1 MGVPPELWVV
11 GLMRPGVWQPPVACS
26 RLEREVIKRVK
37 RARLFVWLREHR
49 HELFD
54 AGFQSELAQMY
65 ADKPVGQPPVP
76 PAQLGLATIL
86 QAYTGASDDEVLEAV
101 VMDRRWQLVLDCMDH
116 ATAPFSKATLG
127 AFRARLIEH
136 GMDRRLVERT
146 VALYGQ
152 LTGRVAGG
160 RLRAALDSSPLWGAG
175 RVEDTINLLGHAL
188 RKVVGVLARQQGWG
202 LAEGTRVLAE
212 RAGVA
217 ELAASSLKA
226 ALDLDWDDP
235 AALPHALGVVLAA
248 VGQVEGLAVEL
259 GGGSD
264 PAVAQ
269 CLAAARQVQAQDTV
283 VGDDGVTRLR
293 QGVAKDRRISIEDP
307 QMRHG
312 RKTKSVRIDGY
323 KRHVLTDLDTG
334 LVPAVGVT
342 AANVAEAEVAD
353 QIKADLDAQALTL
366 GELGIDRAYLSSS
379 LVRDRDE
386 GLRIFSKAFPVHNG
400 PRFAKP
406 AFHLDFDQGLLTCPN
421 HVTMAFTPGGKVQF
435 PASACAACPLRTQC
449 TTSTRGRS
457 VQIHPDERLLAELRA
472 AQQTPHGRAKLR
484 ERVKVEHTLAHV
496 GRWQGR
502 RARYL
507 GQRKN
512 LFDLRRVAVV
522 HNLHVIAR
530 QPPPAQ
536 QAA

>member
-1 MGVPPELWVV
+1 VE
-11 GLMRPGVWQPPVACS
+11 CS
-26 RLEREVIKRVK
+26 RLEREVIKRIK
-37 RARLFVWLREHR
+37 RAKLFVWLREHR

-54 AGFQSELAQMY
+54 ENLQAELAGMY

-76 PAQLGLATIL
+76 PAQLALATLL
-86 QAYTGASDDEVLEAV
+86 QAYTGASDDEVLEAT

-116 ATAPFSKATLG
+116 AQAPFSKTTLVG
-127 AFRARLIEH
+127 FRARLIEH
-136 GMDRRLVERT
+136 NLDRRLVERT

-202 LAEGTRVLAE
+202 LAEGTGVLAE
-212 RAGVA
+212 QAGVP

-235 AALPHALGVVLAA
+235 AALQQALGMVLAA
-248 VGQVEGLAVEL
+248 VGRVEQLAAEL
-259 GGGSD
+259 GGGD
-264 PAVAQ
+264 PQVARG
-269 CLAAARQVQAQDTV
+269 LAAARQVRDQDV
-283 VGDDGVTRLR
+283 VTDEQGVVRLR
-293 QGVAKDRRISIEDP
+293 QGVARDRRISIEDP

-312 RKTKSVRIDGY
+312 RKTKRVRIDGY
-323 KRHVLTDLDTG
+323 KRHVLCDLDTE

-342 AANVAEAEVAD
+342 AANVAEAEVAE
-353 QIKADLDAQALTL
+353 QIKADLDAQDRTL

-386 GLRIFSKAFPVHNG
+386 DLEIFCKAFPVRNG

-406 AFHLDFDQGLLTCPN
+406 AFTLDFDHGLLTCPN
-421 HVTMAFTPGGKVQF
+421 NITMAFTPGGKVQF
-435 PASACAACPLRTQC
+435 PASACQACPLRVQC
-449 TTSTRGRS
+449 TSSARGRS

-472 AQQTPHGRAKLR
+472 AQQTPHGRARLR

-530 QPPPAQ
+530 QPAPAR

>member
-1 MGVPPELWVV
+1 VV
-11 GLMRPGVWQPPVACS
+11 RPGVWQPPVACS

-37 RARLFVWLREHR
+37 RAKLFVWLREHR

-54 AGFQSELAQMY
+54 ADFQAELAGMY
-65 ADKPVGQPPVP
+65 ADKPVGQPPTP
-76 PAQLGLATIL
+76 PAQLALATIL
-86 QAYTGASDDEVLEAV
+86 QAYTGASDDEVLEAT

-116 ATAPFSKATLG
+116 ATAPFSKTTLVS
-127 AFRARLIEH
+127 FRARLVAH
-136 GMDRRLVERT
+136 DLDRRLVERT

-160 RLRAALDSSPLWGAG
+160 RLRAALDSSPLWRAG

-188 RKVVGVLARQQGWG
+188 RKVVGVLARQQRWG

-212 RAGVA
+212 QAGTP
-217 ELAASSLKA
+217 ELAASRLKA
-226 ALDLDWDDP
+226 ALDLDWDDA
-235 AALPHALGVVLAA
+235 AALPYALGVMLAA
-248 VGQVEGLAVEL
+248 VGRVEGLAAEL
-259 GGGSD
+259 GGQQD
-264 PAVAQ
+264 PDVARG
-269 CLAAARQVQAQDTV
+269 LAAARQVQQQDTL
-283 VGDDGVTRLR
+283 VGDDGATRLR
-293 QGVAKDRRISIEDP
+293 QGVAKDRRISVEDA
-307 QMRHG
+307 QLRHG
-312 RKTKSVRIDGY
+312 RTTRSVRIDGY
-323 KRHVLTDLDTG
+323 KRHVLTDLDTE

-342 AANVAEAEVAD
+342 PANVVEAQVAD
-353 QIKADLDAQALTL
+353 QIKADLDAQSLTL
-366 GELGIDRAYLSSS
+366 GELGIDRAYLTSS
-379 LVRDRDE
+379 LVTDRDPD
-386 GLRIFSKAFPVHNG
+386 LQVFCKAFLVRNG
-400 PRFAKP
+400 PRFAKT
-406 AFHLDFDQGLLTCPN
+406 AFTLDFDHGLLPCPN
-421 HVTMAFTPGGKVQF
+421 HVTVAFTPGGKVQF
-435 PASACAACPLRTQC
+435 PAEACAACPLRPQC

-484 ERVKVEHTLAHV
+484 QRVKVEHALAHV

-507 GQRKN
+507 GRRKN

-530 QPPPAQ
+530 QPPPAR

>member
-1 MGVPPELWVV
+1 LWVV
-11 GLMRPGVWQPPVACS
+11 EVVRPGVWQPPVACS
-26 RLEREVIKRVK
+26 RLEWEVIKRVK

-54 AGFQSELAQMY
+54 ADFQVELAGMY
-65 ADKPVGQPPVP
+65 QDKPVGQPPTP
-76 PAQLGLATIL
+76 PAQLALATIL
-86 QAYTGASDDEVLEAV
+86 QAYTGASDNEVLEAC

-116 ATAPFSKATLG
+116 AQAPFSKTTLVT
-127 AFRARLIEH
+127 FRARLIEH
-136 GMDRRLVERT
+136 NLDRRLVERT

-160 RLRAALDSSPLWGAG
+160 KLRAALDSSPLWGAG
-175 RVEDTINLLGHAL
+175 KVEDTINLLGHAL
-188 RKVVGVLARQQGWG
+188 RKALGALARQQGWG
-202 LAEGTRVLAE
+202 LAEGTQLLAE
-212 RAGVA
+212 QAGVP

-226 ALDLDWDDP
+226 ALDLDWDDA

-248 VGQVEGLAVEL
+248 VGRVEGLAAEL
-259 GGGSD
+259 GGAGN
-264 PAVAQ
+264 PRVAGG
-269 CLAAARQVQAQDTV
+269 LAAVRQVRDQDV
-283 VGDDGVTRLR
+283 VADD
-293 QGVAKDRRISIEDP
+293 QGVARIRRGVARDRRISIEDA

-312 RKTKSVRIDGY
+312 RKSKSVRIDGY
-323 KRHVLTDLDTG
+323 KRHVLTDLDTD

-342 AANVAEAEVAD
+342 AANAPEAEVAD
-353 QIKADLDAQALTL
+353 QITADLDAQQRTL
-366 GELGIDRAYLSSS
+366 GELDIDRAYLSSS
-379 LVRDRDE
+379 LVRDRDQD
-386 GLRIFSKAFPVHNG
+386 LQVFCKAFPVRNG
-400 PRFAKP
+400 GRFAKP
-406 AFHLDFDQGLLTCPN
+406 AFTLDFGPGLLTCPN
-421 HVTMAFTPGGKVQF
+421 HVTMPFVPGGKVQF
-435 PASACAACPLRTQC
+435 PAEVCAACPLRTQC

-457 VQIHPDERLLAELRA
+457 VQIHPDERLLTEFRA
-472 AQQTPHGRAKLR
+472 AQRTPHGRAKLR

-496 GRWQGR
+496 GRWQGD

-530 QPPPAQ
+530 QPPPAK

>member
-1 MGVPPELWVV
+1 MGSL
-11 GLMRPGVWQPPVACS
+11 
-26 RLEREVIKRVK
+26 
-37 RARLFVWLREHR
+37 
-49 HELFD
+49 
-54 AGFQSELAQMY
+54 
-65 ADKPVGQPPVP
+65 PVGSP
-76 PAQLGLATIL
+76 
-86 QAYTGASDDEVLEAV
+86 
-101 VMDRRWQLVLDCMDH
+101 
-116 ATAPFSKATLG
+116 
-127 AFRARLIEH
+127 
-136 GMDRRLVERT
+136 
-146 VALYGQ
+146 
-152 LTGRVAGG
+152 GG

-212 RAGVA
+212 RAGTP

-235 AALPHALGVVLAA
+235 AALGHALGVVLGA
-248 VGQVEGLAVEL
+248 VGRVEGLAAEL
-259 GGGSD
+259 GGGGD
-264 PAVAQ
+264 PQVAAG
-269 CLAAARQVQAQDTV
+269 LAAARQVRDQD
-283 VGDDGVTRLR
+283 VGTDEQGVARIRRGVTR
-293 QGVAKDRRISIEDP
+293 DRRISIEDA

-312 RKTKSVRIDGY
+312 RKTKNQRIDGY
-323 KRHVLTDLDTG
+323 KRHVLCDLDTE

-342 AANVAEAEVAD
+342 AANVAEAEVAE
-353 QIKADLDAQALTL
+353 QIKEDLDAQQRTL
-366 GELGIDRAYLSSS
+366 AELDIDRAYLSSS
-379 LVRDRDE
+379 LVRDRPDD
-386 GLRIFSKAFPVHNG
+386 LQVFCKAFPVRNG
-400 PRFAKP
+400 PRFAKT
-406 AFHLDFDQGLLTCPN
+406 AFHLDFDRGLLTCPN
-421 HVTMAFTPGGKVQF
+421 SVTVAFTPGGKVQF
-435 PASACAACPLRTQC
+435 PAQACAACPLQIQC
-449 TTSTRGRS
+449 TTSARGRS

-484 ERVKVEHTLAHV
+484 ERVKVEHTLAHI

-530 QPPPAQ
+530 QPSPAK

>member
-1 MGVPPELWVV
+1 MSRPVWWVV
-11 GLMRPGVWQPPVACS
+11 GVVRPGVWQPPVACS
-26 RLEREVIKRVK
+26 RLEREVIKRIK
-37 RARLFVWLREHR
+37 RAKLFVWLREHR

-54 AGFQSELAQMY
+54 ADFQAELAQMY
-65 ADKPVGQPPVP
+65 QDKPVGQPPVP

-116 ATAPFSKATLG
+116 ATAPFSKTTLV
-127 AFRARLIEH
+127 AFRARLIAH
-136 GMDRRLVERT
+136 GLDRRLVERT

-202 LAEGTRVLAE
+202 LAEGTKILATQ
-212 RAGVA
+212 AGTPQ
-217 ELAASSLKA
+217 LAASSLKA
-226 ALDLDWDDP
+226 ALDLDWDDA

-248 VGQVEGLAVEL
+248 VDRIEGLAAEL
-259 GGGSD
+259 GGGAD
-264 PAVAQ
+264 PRVAKG
-269 CLAAARQVQAQDTV
+269 LAAARQVQAQDTV
-283 VGDDGVTRLR
+283 VGDDGITRIR
-293 QGVAKDRRISIEDP
+293 QGVARDRRISIEDA

-323 KRHVLTDLDTG
+323 KRHVLTDLDTQ

-353 QIKADLDAQALTL
+353 QITDDRAAQDLTL
-366 GELGIDRAYLSSS
+366 GELDIDRAYLSSS
-379 LVRDRDE
+379 LVRDRPDD
-386 GLRIFSKAFPVHNG
+386 LQVFCKAFPVRNG
-400 PRFAKP
+400 PRFAKT
-406 AFHLDFDQGLLTCPN
+406 AFTLDFDQHLLTCPN
-421 HVTMAFTPGGKVQF
+421 HVTVAFAPGGKVQF
-435 PASACAACPLRTQC
+435 PAEVCAACPLQPQC

-457 VQIHPDERLLAELRA
+457 VQIHPDERLLAEFRA
-472 AQQTPHGRAKLR
+472 AQQTPLGRAKLR

-522 HNLHVIAR
+522 HNLHVTAR
-530 QPPPAQ
+530 QPAPAK

>member
-1 MGVPPELWVV
+1 
-11 GLMRPGVWQPPVACS
+11 VWQPPVACS
-26 RLEREVIKRVK
+26 RLEREVIKRIK

-49 HELFD
+49 HELLD
-54 AGFQSELAQMY
+54 EDLQAALAQMY
-65 ADKPVGQPPVP
+65 QDRPVGQPPVP
-76 PAQLGLATIL
+76 PAQLALATIL

-116 ATAPFSKATLG
+116 AQAPFSKTTLV
-127 AFRARLIEH
+127 AFRARLIAH
-136 GMDRRLVERT
+136 NLDRRLVERT

-152 LTGRVAGG
+152 LTGQVAAGK
-160 RLRAALDSSPLWGAG
+160 LRAALDSSPLWGAG

-188 RKVVGVLARQQGWG
+188 RKVVGVVARQQGWG

-212 RAGVA
+212 RAGVP

-235 AALPHALGVVLAA
+235 AALQHGLGVVLGA
-248 VGQVEGLAVEL
+248 VGQVEGLVDEL
-259 GGGSD
+259 GAAGD
-264 PAVAQ
+264 PRVAKG
-269 CLAAARQVQAQDTV
+269 LAAARQVQEQDTV
-283 VGDDGVTRLR
+283 VSQDGIVTLR

-312 RKTKSVRIDGY
+312 RKTKRVRIDGY
-323 KRHVLTDLDTG
+323 KRHVLTDLDTE
-334 LVPAVGVT
+334 LVPSVGVT
-342 AANVAEAEVAD
+342 AANLAEAEVAD
-353 QIKADLDAQALTL
+353 QIKADLDAQGVRL
-366 GELGIDRAYLSSS
+366 GELDIDRAYLSSS
-379 LVRDRDE
+379 LVRDRDPD
-386 GLRIFSKAFPVHNG
+386 LQIFCKAFPVRNG
-400 PRFAKP
+400 PRFAKT

-421 HVTMAFTPGGKVQF
+421 SVTMPFVPGGKVQF
-435 PASACAACPLRTQC
+435 PAPTCQSCPLHAQC
-449 TTSTRGRS
+449 TTSIRGRS
-457 VQIHPDERLLAELRA
+457 VQIHPDEQLLAELRA
-472 AQQTPHGRAKLR
+472 RQQTPNGRAKLR
-484 ERVKVEHTLAHV
+484 ERVKVEHTLAHL

-530 QPPPAQ
+530 QPIPAK

>member
-1 MGVPPELWVV
+1 
-11 GLMRPGVWQPPVACS
+11 VWQPPVTCS
-26 RLEREVIKRVK
+26 RLEREVIKRIK
-37 RARLFVWLREHR
+37 RAKLFVWLREHR

-54 AGFQSELAQMY
+54 EGFQAELATMY
-65 ADKPVGQPPVP
+65 ADRPVGQPPVP

-86 QAYTGASDDEVLEAV
+86 QAYTGASDDEVVEAT
-101 VMDRRWQLVLDCMDH
+101 VMDRRWQLVLDCMDQ

-127 AFRARLIEH
+127 VFRARLIEH
-136 GMDRRLVERT
+136 GLDRRLVERT
-146 VALYGQ
+146 VQLYGQ
-152 LTGRVAGG
+152 ATGRVAGG
-160 RLRAALDSSPLWGAG
+160 KLRAALDSSPLWGAG

-202 LAEGTRVLAE
+202 LAEGTKILAE
-212 RAGVA
+212 HAGTP

-248 VGQVEGLAVEL
+248 VGRVEALAAEL

-264 PAVAQ
+264 PAVARG
-269 CLAAARQVQAQDTV
+269 LAAARQVQAQDTL
-283 VGDDGVTRLR
+283 VGDDGVTRIR
-293 QGVAKDRRISIEDP
+293 QGVAKDRRISIEDA

-312 RKTKSVRIDGY
+312 RKTKSIRIDGY
-323 KRHVLTDLDTG
+323 KRHVLTDLDTL

-342 AANVAEAEVAD
+342 PANLPEAEVAD
-353 QIKADLDAQALTL
+353 QITDDLQAQDLTL
-366 GELGIDRAYLSSS
+366 WELDIDRAYLSSS
-379 LVRDRDE
+379 LVCDRHPD
-386 GLRIFSKAFPVHNG
+386 LQVFCKAFPVRNG
-400 PRFAKP
+400 PRFAKT
-406 AFHLDFDQGLLTCPN
+406 AFTLDFDQALLTCPN
-421 HVTMAFTPGGKVQF
+421 QVTVAFTPGGKVQF
-435 PASACAACPLRTQC
+435 PAQVCAACPLRSQC
-449 TTSTRGRS
+449 TTSSRGRS

-530 QPPPAQ
+530 QPSPAK

>member
-1 MGVPPELWVV
+1 
-11 GLMRPGVWQPPVACS
+11 
-26 RLEREVIKRVK
+26 
-37 RARLFVWLREHR
+37 
-49 HELFD
+49 
-54 AGFQSELAQMY
+54 
-65 ADKPVGQPPVP
+65 
-76 PAQLGLATIL
+76 
-86 QAYTGASDDEVLEAV
+86 
-101 VMDRRWQLVLDCMDH
+101 
-116 ATAPFSKATLG
+116 
-127 AFRARLIEH
+127 LIEH
-136 GMDRRLVERT
+136 NLDRRLLERT

-160 RLRAALDSSPLWGAG
+160 KLRAALDSSPLWGAG

-212 RAGVA
+212 HAGVP
-217 ELAASSLKA
+217 ELGASSLKA

-235 AALPHALGVVLAA
+235 AALQHALGMVLAA
-248 VGQVEGLAVEL
+248 VGRVEGLAAEL
-259 GGGSD
+259 GGGTD
-264 PAVAQ
+264 PAVAAG
-269 CLAAARQVQAQDTV
+269 LAAARQVRDQDV
-283 VGDDGVTRLR
+283 ACDK
-293 QGVAKDRRISIEDP
+293 QGVARLRRGVARDRRISIEDA

-312 RKTKSVRIDGY
+312 RKTKSLRIDGY
-323 KRHVLTDLDTG
+323 KRHVLTDLDTL

-353 QIKADLDAQALTL
+353 QIKEDLDAQDLTL

-379 LVRDRDE
+379 LVSDRDE
-386 GLRIFSKAFPVHNG
+386 DLEIFCKAFPVRNG
-400 PRFAKP
+400 PRFAKT

-421 HVTMAFTPGGKVQF
+421 QVTMAFTPGGKVQF
-435 PASACAACPLRTQC
+435 PAQACAACPLRIQC
-449 TTSTRGRS
+449 TTSPRGRS
-457 VQIHPDERLLAELRA
+457 VQIHPDEPLLAELRA

-507 GQRKN
+507 GPRKN

-530 QPPPAQ
+530 QPSPAK

>member
-1 MGVPPELWVV
+1 MA
-11 GLMRPGVWQPPVACS
+11 GLMRPGVWQPPVECS

-49 HELFD
+49 HELLD
-54 AGFQSELAQMY
+54 EGFQLELAAMY
-65 ADKPVGQPPVP
+65 QDKPVGQPPVP
-76 PAQLGLATIL
+76 PAQLALATIL
-86 QAYTGASDDEVLEAV
+86 QAYTGASDDEVIEAC

-127 AFRARLIEH
+127 VFRARLIAH
-136 GMDRRLVERT
+136 GLDRRLVERT

-160 RLRAALDSSPLWGAG
+160 KLRAALDSSPLWGAG

-212 RAGVA
+212 RAGVP

-235 AALPHALGVVLAA
+235 AALQHALGMVLAA
-248 VGQVEGLAVEL
+248 VGRVEGLAAEL
-259 GGGSD
+259 GGAAD
-264 PAVAQ
+264 PAVAGG
-269 CLAAARQVQAQDTV
+269 LAAARQVRDQDTV
-283 VGDDGVTRLR
+283 VGADGVVRIR
-293 QGVAKDRRISIEDP
+293 QGVARDRRISIEDA

-323 KRHVLTDLDTG
+323 KRHVLTDLDTE

-342 AANVAEAEVAD
+342 PANVPEAEVAD
-353 QIKADLDAQALTL
+353 QIKADLDAQDLTL

-379 LVRDRDE
+379 LVQDRDPD
-386 GLRIFSKAFPVHNG
+386 LAIFCKAFPVRNG

-421 HVTMAFTPGGKVQF
+421 NISVPFVPGGKVQF
-435 PASACAACPLRTQC
+435 PAGACQACPLQAQC

-472 AQQTPHGRAKLR
+472 AQQTPLGRAKLR
-484 ERVKVEHTLAHV
+484 ERVKVEHTLAHI

-502 RARYL
+502 RGRYL

-530 QPPPAQ
+530 QSLPAK

>member
-1 MGVPPELWVV
+1 VWWVV
-11 GLMRPGVWQPPVACS
+11 GVVRPGVWQPPVACS
-26 RLEREVIKRVK
+26 RLEQEVIKRVK

-54 AGFQSELAQMY
+54 EDFQGELAGMY
-65 ADKPVGQPPVP
+65 QDRPVGQPPVP

-86 QAYTGASDDEVLEAV
+86 QAYTGASDDEVLEAT

-116 ATAPFSKATLG
+116 AQAPFSKTTLVS
-127 AFRARLIEH
+127 FRARLIEH
-136 GMDRRLVERT
+136 GLDRRLVERT
-146 VALYGQ
+146 VVLYGQ

-160 RLRAALDSSPLWGAG
+160 KLRAALDSSPLWGAG

-188 RKVVGVLARQQGWG
+188 GKVVGVLARRQGWG

-212 RAGVA
+212 RAGTP

-235 AALPHALGVVLAA
+235 AALQHALGVVLVA
-248 VGQVEGLAVEL
+248 VGRVEGLAGEL
-259 GGGSD
+259 GGSQD
-264 PAVAQ
+264 PAVARG
-269 CLAAARQVQAQDTV
+269 LAAAHQIQAQDTV
-283 VGDDGVTRLR
+283 VGADGIAGLR
-293 QGVAKDRRISIEDP
+293 QGVARDRRISIQDP

-323 KRHVLTDLDTG
+323 KRHVLCDLDTE
-334 LVPAVGVT
+334 LVCAVGVT
-342 AANVAEAEVAD
+342 AANVAEAEVAT
-353 QIKADLDAQALTL
+353 QITADLQAQDLTL
-366 GELGIDRAYLSSS
+366 GELDIDRAYLSSS
-379 LVRDRDE
+379 LVTDRDPT
-386 GLRIFSKAFPVHNG
+386 LQVFCKAFPVRNG

-406 AFHLDFDQGLLTCPN
+406 AFTLDFDQGLLTCPN
-421 HVTMAFTPGGKVQF
+421 SVTVPFTPGARVQF
-435 PASACAACPLRTQC
+435 PAAGCQACPLRAQC

-457 VQIHPDERLLAELRA
+457 VQIHPDEALLVELRA